1 MKYILQ
7 FLLLVILTYPFDS
20 KNARAAVRKFENP
33 ALQFAGTWR
42 VDSYDFHE
50 FKEVPPNIESQ
61 LITHAG
67 ALPIGQK
74 IRMEWTGLSL
84 MPGNYNSEKMDFDG
98 PIGEVMKMTFL
109 MPLGKNFCK
118 DYWEHLCTD
127 RPINYT
133 VSFMI
138 VDIVKWKGVDRNN
151 KMSWPDVVPVE
162 YRLVDLSKTHNVDA
176 WVARNGDLI
185 FPIYIDGK
193 SKNGS
198 NFGMLGVRLKRER

>member
-1 MKYILQ
+1 
-7 FLLLVILTYPFDS
+7 
-20 KNARAAVRKFENP
+20 
-33 ALQFAGTWR
+33 
-42 VDSYDFHE
+42 
-50 FKEVPPNIESQ
+50 
-61 LITHAG
+61 
-67 ALPIGQK
+67 
-74 IRMEWTGLSL
+74 

-98 PIGEVMKMTFL
+98 PIGEVVKMSFL
-109 MPLGKNFCK
+109 TPLEEGFCK
-118 DYWEHLCTD
+118 GYWENLCTD

-138 VDIVKWKGVDRNN
+138 VDIVKWKGIDRYKTRN
-151 KMSWPDVVPVE
+151 WPDVAPVE

-193 SKNGS
+193 SKNGT